1 MFTERE
7 IRETL
12 AKKMDVS
19 TARGRNKIEKREIDL
34 EPAQHEIDYATR
46 ARADGYV
53 EMARE
58 LAERVKAQRHGIGE
72 DELERVELVREELFA
87 LATDVYIDLI
97 QRG

>member
-1 MFTERE
+1 MFTEKE

-12 AKKMDVS
+12 ANKIDVS
-19 TARGRNKIEKREIDL
+19 TARGRNKIERREIDL
-34 EPAQHEIDYATR
+34 EPAKHEIDYATR
-46 ARADGYV
+46 ARADGYI
-53 EMARE
+53 EAARE

-87 LATDVYIDLI
+87 LARDAYINLI

>member
-19 TARGRNKIEKREIDL
+19 TARGRNKIGRREIDL
-34 EPAQHEIDYATR
+34 EPAQHEIDRATR

-53 EMARE
+53 EMARD
-58 LAERVKAQRHGIGE
+58 LADIVKAQRIGISE
-72 DELERVELVREELFA
+72 SEIERVELVREELFA
-87 LATDVYIDLI
+87 LARDAYINLI